1 MMRSYALALSSAAL
15 FLALGTP
22 SDAQSVRTGQQC
34 VPAVA
39 DASMYRNCRLHIVQ
53 GQETCR
59 CAIRPQALR
68 RTDRIG
74 DQDDAVTGSIGNR
87 PVDLQRSESPAL
99 GAAGAVRSST
109 AAGNTGTVSGSVGA

>member
-1 MMRSYALALSSAAL
+1 MKRSYALALSSAAL
-15 FLALGTP
+15 FLILGTP
-22 SDAQSVRTGQQC
+22 SDAQGIRIGQQC

-59 CAIRPQALR
+59 CALRPQALR

-74 DQDDAVTGSIGNR
+74 DQNDTVTGSIGNR
-87 PVDLQRSESPAL
+87 PANLQRIESPAP
-99 GAAGAVRSST
+99 GAAGAV
-109 AAGNTGTVSGSVGA
+109 